1 MPEAILPVMADTGS
15 AGIRRGR
22 IKFKI
27 TAATRV
33 IRNQRIFLP
42 KYFR

>member
-1 MPEAILPVMADTGS
+1 MPEAIFPVMAETGS

-22 IKFKI
+22 VKFKM
-27 TAATRV
+27 TATINV
-33 IRNQRIFLP
+33 MTNHRIFFP